1 MEEGGKD
8 SPINPLGMQPNCG
21 WERLPSLLDLT
32 TVSLPGV
39 GPPPSSPCLL
49 PWDATGRSRPSGKV
63 GERYLGGTHVPGHIP
78 TQGDLELGGT
88 APMPAAIG
96 GLRLGQHVCLTNE
109 PY

>member
-1 MEEGGKD
+1 M
-8 SPINPLGMQPNCG
+8 L
-21 WERLPSLLDLT
+21 
-32 TVSLPGV
+32 
-39 GPPPSSPCLL
+39 
-49 PWDATGRSRPSGKV
+49 
-63 GERYLGGTHVPGHIP
+63 GHIH